1 MNATTN
7 ISRAAIDLRNRING
21 LKGYILEQYH
31 SKDSVFNRM
40 TGFSIICPITA
51 SFIQACEVLKIRPEI
66 VVNEV
71 FNQDFEGGSV
81 AYDAVVDT
89 EFTST
94 ITITF
99 KGTVPEAGAILLS
112 FGEAYKNAVL
122 RFILNGEEKDIQI
135 NLGYEKIIP
144 DELIVALG
152 DLLIS
157 EGWTDVEFDRL
168 DNSFKAKPNLK

>member
-1 MNATTN
+1 MNATIN
-7 ISRAAIDLRNRING
+7 ISRAAIDLRNRINN
-21 LKGYILEQYH
+21 LKNDVLAQYH
-31 SKDSVFNRM
+31 SKNSVFNRM

-81 AYDAVVDT
+81 ACDAVVDA

-99 KGTVPEAGAILLS
+99 QGTVPEAGAILLS
-112 FGEAYKNAVL
+112 FEEAYKNAVM
-122 RFILNGEEKDIQI
+122 RFILNDEEDIQI
-135 NLGYEKIIP
+135 NLAYDKIIS
-144 DELIVALG
+144 DALVCALG
-152 DLLIS
+152 DLLVS